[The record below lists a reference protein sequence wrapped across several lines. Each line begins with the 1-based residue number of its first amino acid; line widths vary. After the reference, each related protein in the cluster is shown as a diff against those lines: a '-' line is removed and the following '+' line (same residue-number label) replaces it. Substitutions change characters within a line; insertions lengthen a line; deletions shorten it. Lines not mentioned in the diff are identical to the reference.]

1 MTLTLDEFLKQLG
14 ALSNRVIRKKISFDE
29 LRVIFTR
36 SSGEDIIAIM
46 DNEDNVIDYI
56 KWE

>member
-36 SSGEDIIAIM
+36 SSGEDILAIM

>member
-14 ALSNRVIRKKISFDE
+14 ALSNRVIRKKISFNE

-36 SSGEDIIAIM
+36 SSGEDILAIM
-46 DNEDNVIDYI
+46 DNEDNVIDYM
-56 KWE
+56 KWG

>member
-36 SSGEDIIAIM
+36 CSGEDILAIM